1 MKKLFHFAGIF
12 ILAATLFSCSNENEP
27 ANESQKSSLKLQLNY
42 AKTKAIEGQAD
53 GKAPAVIS
61 ATITLKDAANQPV
74 LQKTLNATELTAIND
89 KSGQGLI
96 LEDIPKMATSVE
108 IIANGDITLTDI
120 NNYQKLTNG
129 IKDVPYQG
137 TGTITY
143 NASDAN
149 SDGHVLKKATVDM
162 SAYLARIEVIGGIP
176 VKENVNGLFAID
188 VDTIYINN
196 ISLKPDSVPTFNA
209 GYLTKQGWQDATVYT
224 ASNGTFRNMW
234 DALSGGNTA
243 TYENSIGIITNK
255 AAAYHLFPYDPKS
268 TDSVIVREKMQHIV
282 LKVKA
287 YKTAADKIA
296 GTALPNMN
304 YITIRSIIDK
314 ATDSRVNKLNRA
326 TIYRVDLADLKD
338 YFKPGVTPPIDPEPE
353 AGKVDLA
360 ITATLLDWT
369 TVNAKPEL

>member
-12 ILAATLFSCSNENEP
+12 MLVATLFSCSNENEP
-27 ANESQKSSLKLQLNY
+27 TSEPQKSSLKLQLNY

-61 ATITLKDAANQPV
+61 ASIVLKNDANAIVYQTTLDPASI
-74 LQKTLNATELTAIND
+74 TAINANT
-89 KSGQGLI
+89 LV
-96 LEDIPKMATSVE
+96 LEAIPSTATKIE

-143 NASDAN
+143 NTGDTN
-149 SDGHVLKKATVDM
+149 SDGHVLKKATVNM
-162 SAYLARIEVIGGIP
+162 SAYLARLEVIGGIP
-176 VKENVNGLFAID
+176 VTEVDNGLYAID
-188 VDTIYINN
+188 VEAIYINN
-196 ISLKPDSVPTFNA
+196 ISLTPGAAPSFN
-209 GYLTKQGWQDATVYT
+209 GGDLINQRWLDETVYT
-224 ASNGTFRNMW
+224 DGNGTFRNMW

-255 AAAYHLFPYDPKS
+255 AAAYQLFPYDPAVS
-268 TDSVIVREKMQHIV
+268 ATNAEAVAEKMQHIV

-287 YKTAADKIA
+287 YKTATDKA
-296 GTALPNMN
+296 NGTALPNKN
-304 YITIRSIIDK
+304 YITIRSIVDK

-353 AGKVDLA
+353 ASKVDLA

>member
-12 ILAATLFSCSNENEP
+12 MLVATLFSCSNENEP
-27 ANESQKSSLKLQLNY
+27 TSEPQKSSLKLQLNY
-42 AKTKAIEGQAD
+42 AKTKAIEGQGD
-53 GKAPAVIS
+53 GKAPAVAS
-61 ATITLKDAANQPV
+61 ASIILKNDANAIVYQTTLDPASI
-74 LQKTLNATELTAIND
+74 TAINANT
-89 KSGQGLI
+89 LV
-96 LEDIPKMATSVE
+96 LEAIPSTATKIE

-143 NASDAN
+143 NTGDTN
-149 SDGHVLKKATVDM
+149 SDGHVLKKATVNM
-162 SAYLARIEVIGGIP
+162 SAYLARLEVIGGIP
-176 VKENVNGLFAID
+176 VTEVDNGLYAID
-188 VDTIYINN
+188 VEAIYINN
-196 ISLKPDSVPTFNA
+196 ISLTPGAAPSFN
-209 GYLTKQGWQDATVYT
+209 GGDLINQRWLDETVYT
-224 ASNGTFRNMW
+224 AGNGTFRNMW

-255 AAAYHLFPYDPKS
+255 AAAYQLFPYDPAVS
-268 TDSVIVREKMQHIV
+268 ATNAEAVAEKMQHIV

-287 YKTAADKIA
+287 YKTATDKA
-296 GTALPNMN
+296 NGTALPNKN
-304 YITIRSIIDK
+304 YITIRSIVDK

>member
-12 ILAATLFSCSNENEP
+12 MLVATLFSCSNENEP
-27 ANESQKSSLKLQLNY
+27 TSEPQKSSLKLQLNY
-42 AKTKAIEGQAD
+42 TKTKAIEGQGD
-53 GKAPAVIS
+53 GKAPAVAS
-61 ATITLKDAANQPV
+61 ASIILKNDANAIVYQTTLDPASI
-74 LQKTLNATELTAIND
+74 TAINANT
-89 KSGQGLI
+89 LV
-96 LEDIPKMATSVE
+96 LEAIPSTATKIE
-108 IIANGDITLTDI
+108 IIANGDITLTNI
-120 NNYQKLTNG
+120 NNYQKQTNG

-143 NASDAN
+143 NTGDTN
-149 SDGHVLKKATVDM
+149 SDGHVLKKATVNM
-162 SAYLARIEVIGGIP
+162 SAYLARLEVIGGIP
-176 VKENVNGLFAID
+176 VTEVDNGLYAID
-188 VDTIYINN
+188 VEAIYINN
-196 ISLKPDSVPTFNA
+196 ISLTLGAAPSFN
-209 GYLTKQGWQDATVYT
+209 GGDLINQRWLDETVYT
-224 ASNGTFRNMW
+224 AGNGTFRNMW
-234 DALSGGNTA
+234 DTLSVANTA

-255 AAAYHLFPYDPKS
+255 AAAYQLFPYAPAVS
-268 TDSVIVREKMQHIV
+268 ATNAEAVAEKMQHIV

-287 YKTAADKIA
+287 YRTAADKTTKA
-296 GTALPNMN
+296 ALPNMN
-304 YITIRSIIDK
+304 YITIRSIVDK

>member
-12 ILAATLFSCSNENEP
+12 MLVATLFSCSNENEP
-27 ANESQKSSLKLQLNY
+27 TSEPQKSSLKLQLNY
-42 AKTKAIEGQAD
+42 TKTKAIEGQGD
-53 GKAPAVIS
+53 GKAPAVAS
-61 ATITLKDAANQPV
+61 ASIILKNDANAIVYQTTLDPASI
-74 LQKTLNATELTAIND
+74 TAINANT
-89 KSGQGLI
+89 LV
-96 LEDIPKMATSVE
+96 LEAIPSTATKIE
-108 IIANGDITLTDI
+108 IIANGDITLTNI
-120 NNYQKLTNG
+120 NNYQKQTNG

-143 NASDAN
+143 NTGDTN
-149 SDGHVLKKATVDM
+149 SDGHVLKKATVNM
-162 SAYLARIEVIGGIP
+162 SAYLARLEVIGGIP
-176 VKENVNGLFAID
+176 VTEVDNGLYAID
-188 VDTIYINN
+188 VEAIYINN
-196 ISLKPDSVPTFNA
+196 ISLTPGAAPSFN
-209 GYLTKQGWQDATVYT
+209 GGDLINQRWLDETVYT
-224 ASNGTFRNMW
+224 AGNGTFRNMW
-234 DALSGGNTA
+234 DTLSVANTA

-255 AAAYHLFPYDPKS
+255 AAAYQLFPYDPAVS
-268 TDSVIVREKMQHIV
+268 ATNAEAVAEKMQHIV

-287 YKTAADKIA
+287 YRTAADKTTKA
-296 GTALPNMN
+296 ALPNMN
-304 YITIRSIIDK
+304 YITIRSIVDK

>member
-12 ILAATLFSCSNENEP
+12 MLVATLFSCSNENEP
-27 ANESQKSSLKLQLNY
+27 TSEPQKSSLKLQLNY
-42 AKTKAIEGQAD
+42 AKTKAIEDQSN
-53 GKAPAVIS
+53 GKAPAVTS
-61 ATITLKDAANQPV
+61 ASIILKNDANAIVYQTTLDPASI
-74 LQKTLNATELTAIND
+74 TAINANT
-89 KSGQGLI
+89 LV
-96 LEDIPKMATSVE
+96 LEAIPSTATKIE

-143 NASDAN
+143 NTGDTN
-149 SDGHVLKKATVDM
+149 SDGHVLKKATVNM
-162 SAYLARIEVIGGIP
+162 SAYLARLEVIGGIP
-176 VKENVNGLFAID
+176 VTEVDNGLYAID
-188 VDTIYINN
+188 VEAIYINN
-196 ISLKPDSVPTFNA
+196 ISLTPGAAPSFN
-209 GYLTKQGWQDATVYT
+209 GGDLINQRWLDETVYT
-224 ASNGTFRNMW
+224 AGNGTFRNMW
-234 DALSGGNTA
+234 DTLSVANTA

-255 AAAYHLFPYDPKS
+255 AAAYQLFPYDPAVS
-268 TDSVIVREKMQHIV
+268 ATNAEAVAEKMQHIV

-287 YKTAADKIA
+287 YRTAADKTTKA
-296 GTALPNMN
+296 ALPNMN
-304 YITIRSIIDK
+304 YITIRSIVDK
-314 ATDSRVNKLNRA
+314 ATNSRVNKLNRA
-326 TIYRVDLADLKD
+326 TIYRVDLADLSD